1 MSLLTAISVREGE
14 AALEKVP
21 ALVDRM
27 QGVLQT
33 QFGYTTLK
41 DIERCVREVRQ
52 NERQREGMR
61 RLPLLSRLSLSPS
74 LAFHPLGM

>member
-1 MSLLTAISVREGE
+1 MSLLTAISVKEGE
-14 AALEKVP
+14 AALDKVP

-41 DIERCVREVRQ
+41 ETER
-52 NERQREGMR
+52 
-61 RLPLLSRLSLSPS
+61 
-74 LAFHPLGM
+74 